1 MAYGYWIKLYHDIL
15 DDHKV
20 GLLPRAARWTF
31 VSCLILAG
39 EEQDGGFLPEMERM
53 LFRLRFDSE
62 AELEGEMSL
71 LARRGLVELRLHPD
85 GSERWY
91 VTHFAERQASMSGA
105 ERQKRRRSP
114 QRDAQRNDDVTSV
127 SRNVTDDVTQRDT
140 EVESRSRSRKQKV
153 DREAEAEKNAR
164 RAAELAAAAAS
175 PSFGVLSEFG
185 IAINNKTRALLDMD
199 PDYTRAHLEAAARAG
214 DKIGLAIRRMLDG
227 DPAPLPPGS
236 RPIPPEWM
244 DVIKH

>member
-39 EEQDGGFLPEMERM
+39 EEQDGGFLPEMEKM

-85 GSERWY
+85 GGERWY

-105 ERQKRRRSP
+105 ERVQRHRKNARNDSSNADVTK
-114 QRDAQRNDDVTSV
+114 RDADSNVDVTK
-127 SRNVTDDVTQRDT
+127 RYT
-140 EVESRSRSRKQKV
+140 EVESRSRKQKV

-164 RAAELAAAAAS
+164 RAAEIAAAAAS

-185 IAINNKTRALLDMD
+185 IAINSKTRALLDMD

-214 DKIGLAIRRMLDG
+214 EKIGLAIRRMLDG